1 MAQSEQAWQDEARDI
16 MRGIGGAA
24 IIGVPLVYTREVWEI
39 ATTFGRQEIFL
50 LVFWGSLV
58 CFGFSLFSGFR
69 KDSGVAAAAKDAV
82 ESIAIGVLLAI
93 ALLFLLGVVDMQTSL
108 VEAVSRVA
116 VETVPLAMGASV
128 ANTQFGSDDNS
139 EDDSGE
145 SNDSALREAGF
156 AAAGA
161 LIFAASIAPT
171 EEVALI
177 AERLNPL
184 GIAGIALF
192 SLLLTCGMIFVA
204 DFTGGDKRRGAKG
217 VLQSPLGE
225 TVLAYAIALIVA
237 FVCVA
242 YFHALSPLPNP
253 YPMIA
258 LTVVLAL
265 PASVGGAVGR
275 LIV

>member
-1 MAQSEQAWQDEARDI
+1 
-16 MRGIGGAA
+16 MRGVGGAA

-39 ATTFGRQEIFL
+39 ATTFGRLEIFL

-58 CFGFSLFSGFR
+58 CFGFSLFSGLR
-69 KDSGVAAAAKDAV
+69 KESGVVAAAKDAV
-82 ESIAIGVLLAI
+82 TALAVGILLATVLL
-93 ALLFLLGVVDMQTSL
+93 LLLGIIDLQTSP
-108 VEAVSRVA
+108 VEAVSRIA

-128 ANTQFGSDDNS
+128 ANTQFGSDNESDS
-139 EDDSGE
+139 DSGE
-145 SNDSALREAGF
+145 NNDSALREAGF
-156 AAAGA
+156 AAAGS

-184 GIAGIALF
+184 GIAAIALF
-192 SLLLTCGMIFVA
+192 SLLLSYGMIFVA
-204 DFTGGDKRRGAKG
+204 DFTGGDARRGAKG
-217 VLQSPLGE
+217 ILQSPLGE
-225 TVLAYAIALIVA
+225 TVLAYALALVVS

-242 YFHALSPLPNP
+242 YFHALSPAPNP

-258 LTVVLAL
+258 LTVSLAL